1 MDEERCED
9 VQLEQQTYVG
19 KFCQLCEGA
28 ADKKKDTKK
37 DTKKYTK
44 KDTKKDK
51 KKDEKKKSGKK
62 EEL

>member
-37 DTKKYTK
+37 DTKK
-44 KDTKKDK
+44 DK
-51 KKDEKKKSGKK
+51 KKKSGKK